1 MEVIEI
7 GRLDDDQYEFNGY
20 THIRYTARALM
31 ENEKGQF
38 GFLHITGEDL
48 FGERD
53 HLETVGG
60 GLEEGETLQETIKR
74 EIGEEA
80 GFEVLSCK
88 YVGTILDAYNIIQ
101 RITCSSFFHCKVN
114 TMDSKETHRTEEEQE
129 LISEIVWLYPD
140 EALDWLDN
148 RAEHKVD
155 KLVQRRDAMA
165 LRYYLEHL

>member
-1 MEVIEI
+1 MKMIEI
-7 GRLDDDQYEFNGY
+7 GKMADDLYEYEGY
-20 THIRYTARALM
+20 DHIRYTARALM

-60 GLEEGETLQETIKR
+60 GLEEGESLQETIKR
-74 EIGEEA
+74 EIMEEA
-80 GFEVLSCK
+80 GFEMLTCE
-88 YVGTILDAYNIIQ
+88 YVGTIFDSYNIIR
-101 RITCSSFFHCKVN
+101 RITCSSFFHCKVDTSVN
-114 TMDSKETHRTEEEQE
+114 RGTSRTESEQE